1 MYHIYVYFLDNVYL
15 RAELGA
21 SVKLE
26 FPEPAPKRSKYNEI
40 GWMKGNS
47 DTESRIAFYQQFMT
61 DNKPLYFGKYCEGLN
76 QCKVSRKGYLNT
88 YTGELTIQRVS
99 FDDEDNYFY
108 WFWVDD
114 SVPDTG
120 VKYKLNLEVY
130 GE

>member
-1 MYHIYVYFLDNVYL
+1 
-15 RAELGA
+15 
-21 SVKLE
+21 
-26 FPEPAPKRSKYNEI
+26 
-40 GWMKGNS
+40 MKGNS

-61 DNKPLYFGKYCEGLN
+61 DNKPVYFSKYCEGVN
-76 QCKVSRKGYLNT
+76 QWKVSRKGYLNT
-88 YTGELTIQRVS
+88 YNGELTIQKVS

-108 WFWVDD
+108 WFWVDH